1 MFWYNKILHYLLLH
15 LLLHPFNSRFSRTTW
30 VSQHQKGKPFWVLLE
45 QEMTGWQWHQLDHMQ
60 IICTSIQT
68 DNHASTSP
76 LSFYRPDAFPVAQPT
91 ASKHWR
97 QHLSYGVMKTLMW
110 HKCGSRAAFF
120 ITVSG
125 SLLCHRLLW
134 QCGKAFKCKALVH
147 SANINM
153 TNQNTI
159 APTNHSYI
167 SAYTE
172 ICICYKQ
179 GMNDT
184 ATWLTPRYR

>member
-1 MFWYNKILHYLLLH
+1 
-15 LLLHPFNSRFSRTTW
+15 
-30 VSQHQKGKPFWVLLE
+30 
-45 QEMTGWQWHQLDHMQ
+45 MTGWQWHQLDHMQ

-97 QHLSYGVMKTLMW
+97 QHLSYGVMKILMW
-110 HKCGSRAAFF
+110 HKCGSTAAFF
-120 ITVSG
+120 FTVSG

-167 SAYTE
+167 L
-172 ICICYKQ
+172 
-179 GMNDT
+179 
-184 ATWLTPRYR
+184 LTPKYAFVTSKERMIQLLDWHHDIDNTLTHKIIQTLIPIPRMNTVKDYR